1 MVLRE
6 QTWQLQI
13 PEPQVSA
20 LPRRESSAFPSNN
33 PFHCAGVWDQ
43 KESAEDSLG
52 LGSKSVAPENDKT
65 SVEGTLPLAPTGLAP
80 GIYRAMEAQLW
91 PVCPL

>member
-13 PEPQVSA
+13 PEPRFWLSPERRA
-20 LPRRESSAFPSNN
+20 LHSLPSNN
-33 PFHCAGVWDQ
+33 PIHCAGVWDQ

-52 LGSKSVAPENDKT
+52 LGSKS
-65 SVEGTLPLAPTGLAP
+65 GHL
-80 GIYRAMEAQLW
+80 
-91 PVCPL
+91 